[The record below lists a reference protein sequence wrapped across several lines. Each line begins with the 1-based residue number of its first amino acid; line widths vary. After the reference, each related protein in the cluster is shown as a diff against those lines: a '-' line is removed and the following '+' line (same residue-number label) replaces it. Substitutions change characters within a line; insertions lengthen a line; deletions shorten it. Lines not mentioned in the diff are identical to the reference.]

1 MLARQERLRAWFVG
15 IAPRSDRTLAKAASS
30 PSVQDS
36 DRYVAHGHREV
47 FDRELL
53 QVREGV
59 VRMGELVAVAI
70 DRAVDAMARR
80 LNALAWPRPQARA
93 LGPARRPWVSPRQA
107 R

>member
-59 VRMGELVAVAI
+59 VRMGELVAAAI
-70 DRAVDAMARR
+70 DAAVDALIRR
-80 LNALAWPRPQARA
+80 DIQAADASPQCGLIAV
-93 LGPARRPWVSPRQA
+93 PSPP
-107 R
+107 